1 MPKKMIFVFLALFLL
16 YGCESSK
23 TPPAAIKIDKINITT
38 EEFEDAF
45 KNSPYATENSEA
57 SRKEFLNNYVTRL
70 LILKEAEKVGL
81 DKEPSFLKNVQF
93 FWQQSLIKMMLDRKI
108 KDLSTSIRVTDSEIK
123 TYYDSHKESEFKDK
137 ELSSVYEKIKW
148 LVLNDK
154 QKKSMDAW
162 LNSVK
167 GASRISIDYKLLKIN
182 K

>member
-1 MPKKMIFVFLALFLL
+1 MPKKTILVFLSLFLL

-23 TPPAAIKIDKINITT
+23 TPPVAIKIDKIKITT

-108 KDLSTSIRVTDSEIK
+108 KELSTRTGVTESEIK

-137 ELSSVYEKIKW
+137 DLPSVYDRIKW
-148 LVLNDK
+148 LLLNDK
-154 QKKSMDAW
+154 QKRSMDAW
-162 LNSVK
+162 LNSVR
-167 GASRISIDYKLLKIN
+167 GASRVSIDYKLLKIN